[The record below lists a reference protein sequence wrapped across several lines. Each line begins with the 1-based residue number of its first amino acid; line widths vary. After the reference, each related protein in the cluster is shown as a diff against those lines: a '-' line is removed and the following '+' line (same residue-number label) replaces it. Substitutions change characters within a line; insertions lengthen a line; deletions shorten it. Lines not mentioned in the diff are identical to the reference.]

1 LLGFELGFELI
12 SRVIFKSDFYL
23 NFQDHETSLKV
34 TDILR
39 GAEPNR
45 IVSPLAPLA
54 GVIGTISTILECH
67 PIRKPAGSG

>member
-1 LLGFELGFELI
+1 MLFLEGRFEYI

-45 IVSPLAPLA
+45 IVSPHAPLA
-54 GVIGTISTILECH
+54 GVIGTISTILEFH